1 MIVRLPFSR
10 YIDHMQTA
18 LHTYSLVRQLQR
30 EAVGGQLVSTE
41 WYRKERAAYM
51 FIKQGKSRQAMGIVY
66 HPAGSGCFL
75 VPASKVKI
83 ETREKPWPFFDADG
97 ATIVSVKQRGLDR
110 LFEIGLDK
118 DGRRHFLAVE
128 ALGPNANIWHLD
140 EQRCLSGTLRKREF
154 ESGRLYNPPSLP
166 THLDPRSVAPK
177 ELADR
182 WREHEDLTAVQFI
195 EKHVLGFNR
204 RLALE
209 VVERVER
216 DLGRPIN
223 PNGGDES
230 TILRIM
236 HELID
241 RFGIGEPGYLHSTG
255 RGPEAYPFKLTVVD
269 EPPQRFK
276 TLSLA
281 IKAAAELRQD
291 RVEKRDERQTTIQ
304 AVKRQVKKLER
315 LQENVAAD
323 LKKAADYDRY
333 RRCAELLQINYS
345 RLKRGMES
353 IAVDDVYH
361 DPPQPVQIR
370 LDPALSPQENV
381 ERYAR
386 RYRKGR
392 DGHELLARR
401 LELTRMDLEK
411 ARTMLADLEQN
422 FEPASQRFRE
432 ELQSLVPRQGG
443 SKRETSI
450 RLPYR
455 EHLLSTG
462 VRLFVGR
469 DGTDNDRTTFE
480 FAKPYELWFHTQQCP
495 GSHVVMKYPNKSFE
509 PSSKEIAE
517 AAAVAAWHS
526 KARNDTLVPVIYTER
541 RHVRK
546 PRKAKP
552 GLVTVDREKSIMVEP
567 RPPT

>member
-1 MIVRLPFSR
+1 
-10 YIDHMQTA
+10 MQTA
-18 LHTYSLVRQLQR
+18 LHILSLVRQLQR
-30 EAVGGQLVSTE
+30 EVVGGQLVSTE

-51 FIKQGKSRQAMGIVY
+51 FIKQGKSRQALGIVY

-83 ETREKPWPFFDADG
+83 ETREKPWPFFDAEG
-97 ATIVSVKQRGLDR
+97 AIIVSVKQTGLDR

-118 DGRRHFLAVE
+118 GGRRRVMAVE

-140 EQRCLSGTLRKREF
+140 EKKCLLGTLRKRYL
-154 ESGRLYNPPSLP
+154 ESGKPYEPPSLP
-166 THLDPRSVAPK
+166 PHLDPIVALPE

-182 WREHEDLTAVQFI
+182 WREHEDLTAAQLI

-209 VVERVER
+209 VIERVER
-216 DLGRPIN
+216 DLGRPVRIV
-223 PNGGDES
+223 GGDES
-230 TILRIM
+230 TILRVIR
-236 HELID
+236 ELID
-241 RFGIGEPGYLHSTG
+241 RFAVGEPGYLHTTE
-255 RGPEAYPFKLTVVD
+255 RGPEAYPFKLAIID

-281 IKAAAELRQD
+281 VKAAAESRQD
-291 RVEKRDERQTTIQ
+291 KVEKRDERQTIMQ
-304 AVKRQVKKLER
+304 ALGRQVKKLER
-315 LQENVAAD
+315 LEANVAAD
-323 LKKAADYDRY
+323 LNKATDYDRY
-333 RRCAELLQINYS
+333 RRYVELLQINYG
-345 RLKRGMES
+345 RLKKGMQS

-361 DPPQPVQIR
+361 DPPQPIEIK
-370 LDPALSPQENV
+370 LDPALSPQENI

-392 DGHELLARR
+392 DGQQLLDRR
-401 LELTRMDLEK
+401 LQLTRMELEK
-411 ARTMLADLEQN
+411 ARTMLAEFEQN
-422 FEPASQRFRE
+422 FAVARQRYGE
-432 ELQSLVPRQGG
+432 ELQSLLPREGT
-443 SKRETSI
+443 SKRETSV

-455 EHLLSTG
+455 EHTLSTG
-462 VRLFVGR
+462 VRVFVGR
-469 DGTDNDRTTFE
+469 DGADNDRTTFE

-509 PSSKEIAE
+509 PSSHEIAE
-517 AAAVAAWHS
+517 AAALAAWHS

-552 GLVTVDREKSIMVEP
+552 GLVTVDREKSVMVEP
-567 RPPT
+567 QPPA